1 MEVKKW
7 REGTGVFKPS
17 ESIHTDLLQH
27 LPRLEREAPG
37 TGLGAFRPLIRLT
50 GLNEDLVK
58 ALRTSS
64 SAMSGVLDGQLKD
77 ARECSLSTRLG
88 LLCYEAL
95 VHNKERRQWHL
106 GYSAYRI
113 PKMVG
118 SPGLF
123 HPLPSNIDHPVHV
136 AWQEEESP
144 FIAHAPVTAT
154 FGWMVAAGQRNTRAA
169 HWFRVLRLFEQQA
182 RAEARAHLF
191 RVLSEDLLSNPVL
204 GARYRPSPEDWS
216 GFKPQGAVL
225 GRVTS
230 EIMACLHLEAI
241 EDIDERGREVVAWH
255 GQWNKRVK
263 GAVLGAVLVK
273 RLNRMWER
281 LHGAHL
287 HQHHGT
293 AVGGRPTLDVLTER
307 ALDDPTV
314 RTSYLRLGM
323 RFGALTLH
331 KLKGEAGLK
340 VWMRKPRVVAALRE
354 HEHLDLDGH
363 ATTLEIA
370 CARYLARAEQS
381 KMTLTSQE
389 TALLGRIAPSLA
401 QKGDLK
407 PQQLVQFNEGFLLWD
422 IPEHHEES
430 NEHRSR
436 FHEQRKRIWAKVWS
450 MKEELTRQHHAY
462 VLELSEPN

>member
-1 MEVKKW
+1 MRVKK
-7 REGTGVFKPS
+7 RRKGTGVFKPS
-17 ESIHTDLLQH
+17 ESIHSNLVKH
-27 LPRLEREAPG
+27 LPHHEREAPG
-37 TGLGAFRPLIRLT
+37 TGLGAFKPLIRLT

-58 ALRTSS
+58 ALSTSS
-64 SAMSGVLDGQLKD
+64 SALSSVLDGQLKD

-95 VHNKERRQWHL
+95 VHNKERGQWHI

-118 SPGLF
+118 SAGLF
-123 HPLPSNIDHPVHV
+123 HPLPSIIDHPVHE
-136 AWQEEESP
+136 AWQEEEGP
-144 FIAHAPVTAT
+144 FIAHKPVTAT
-154 FGWMVAAGQRNTRAA
+154 FGWMVTAGQRNTRAA

-182 RAEARAHLF
+182 RAEARAHLL
-191 RVLSEDLLSNPVL
+191 RVLPEGLPSNPEL
-204 GARYRPSPEDWS
+204 GVRYRPSPEDWN
-216 GFKPQGAVL
+216 GFTPQGAAF
-225 GRVTS
+225 GRVTT
-230 EIMACLHLEAI
+230 EIMACMHLEAI
-241 EDIDERGREVVAWH
+241 EDIDERGHEVVAWH

-281 LHGAHL
+281 LHGAYL
-287 HQHHGT
+287 LRHHGT

-323 RFGALTLH
+323 RFGALTLRD
-331 KLKGEAGLK
+331 LKGVAGLK
-340 VWMRKPRVVAALRE
+340 VWMRKPTVVAALIE
-354 HEHLDLDGH
+354 HEHLDLDGQ
-363 ATTLEIA
+363 ATTLEVA

-381 KMTLTSQE
+381 METLTSQE

-401 QKGDLK
+401 PKADDI
-407 PQQLVQFNEGFLLWD
+407 PQQKKKFSEGFDIWD
-422 IPEHHEES
+422 IPSGGDDKRE
-430 NEHRSR
+430 RSL
-436 FHEQRKRIWAKVWS
+436 FHEQCERIWAKVWS

>member
-154 FGWMVAAGQRNTRAA
+154 FGWMVATGQRNTRAA

-287 HQHHGT
+287 QQHHGT

-331 KLKGEAGLK
+331 KLKGEAGLE

-354 HEHLDLDGH
+354 HEHLDLDGQ

-389 TALLGRIAPSLA
+389 TLLFERTAPSLA
-401 QKGDLK
+401 QKGDLN
-407 PQQLVQFNEGFLLWD
+407 PQQYVQFKEGFLLWD
-422 IPEHHEES
+422 IPKHHEETD
-430 NEHRSR
+430 ELRSR
-436 FHEQRKRIWAKVWS
+436 FHEQRRRIWAKVWS

>member
-1 MEVKKW
+1 MGVKK
-7 REGTGVFKPS
+7 RQGGTGVLRPS
-17 ESIHTDLLQH
+17 ESIHSNLVKH
-27 LPRLEREAPG
+27 LPHHEREAPG
-37 TGLGAFRPLIRLT
+37 TGLGAFKPLIRLT
-50 GLNEDLVK
+50 GLNENLVK
-58 ALRTSS
+58 ALRTKS
-64 SAMSGVLDGQLKD
+64 SALSSVLDGQLKD

-95 VHNKERRQWHL
+95 VHNKERGQWHL

-123 HPLPSNIDHPVHV
+123 HPLPSNIDHPVHE
-136 AWQEEESP
+136 AWQEEEVP
-144 FIAHAPVTAT
+144 FIAHKPVTAT
-154 FGWMVAAGQRNTRAA
+154 FGWMVTAGQRNTRAA

-191 RVLSEDLLSNPVL
+191 RVLPEGLLSNPVL
-204 GARYRPSPEDWS
+204 GARYRPSPEDWR
-216 GFKPQGAVL
+216 GFKPQGAAF
-225 GRVTS
+225 GRITT
-230 EIMACLHLEAI
+230 EILSCMHLEAI
-241 EDIDERGREVVAWH
+241 KDLDDRGREVVKWH

-287 HQHHGT
+287 LQHHGT

-323 RFGALTLH
+323 RFGALTLRD
-331 KLKGEAGLK
+331 LKGEAGLK
-340 VWMRKPRVVAALRE
+340 VWMRKPTVVAALIE
-354 HEHLDLDGH
+354 HERLVLDGQ
-363 ATTLEIA
+363 ATTLEVA

-381 KMTLTSQE
+381 MVTLASQE
-389 TALLGRIAPSLA
+389 TTLLGRMAPSLA
-401 QKGDLK
+401 PKGRDI
-407 PQQLVQFNEGFLLWD
+407 PQQEKKFRDGFEIWD
-422 IPEHHEES
+422 IPKGRDDKRE
-430 NEHRSR
+430 RSL
-436 FHEQRKRIWAKVWS
+436 FHEQCERIWAKVWS